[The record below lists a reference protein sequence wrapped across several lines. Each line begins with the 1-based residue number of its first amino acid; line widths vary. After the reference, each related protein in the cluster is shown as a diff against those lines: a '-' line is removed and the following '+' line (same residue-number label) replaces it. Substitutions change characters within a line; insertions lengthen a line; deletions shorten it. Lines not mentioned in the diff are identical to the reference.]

1 MAPYDGAAAAL
12 RERVGRRAVPR
23 ARATTDLADD
33 VAAGLLTPPL
43 ELPPK
48 HFYDE
53 RGSRLFDQIC
63 ETPEYYPTRAEDALL
78 AASAGAIVD
87 VAAPDDI
94 LEFGSGMARK
104 TRRLLDA
111 CASGGRHPTY
121 SAFDI
126 SEEALDEA
134 ARSLVADYDWL
145 RVNLL
150 VGDYDAGL
158 AHLPRVAGRRLYC
171 FLGSTIGNFSHEAAV
186 RFLAEVRRLMA
197 PGDFLLLGAD
207 RVKAEAVLNAAYNDS
222 DGLTEA
228 FNLNLLQ
235 VLNDGVGAD
244 FKLTNFAHEAAFNPP
259 ESQVEMRLVSRTDQ
273 VVRLKALD
281 AELTVRHGDSILTE
295 ISRKFTE
302 ASLASLLADAGFR
315 IAAHYTPD
323 NEWFSLVLAKPF
335 SRGSHHA

>member
-1 MAPYDGAAAAL
+1 MAPYAGTAAGL
-12 RERVGRRAVPR
+12 HDRVGRRAVPV
-23 ARATTDLADD
+23 ARATPGLVDD

-53 RGSRLFDQIC
+53 RGSRLFDRIC
-63 ETPEYYPTRAEDALL
+63 GTPEYYLTRAEDALL
-78 AASAGAIVD
+78 EASARAIVD
-87 VAAPDDI
+87 AAAPDDI

-111 CASGGRHPTY
+111 CASGGRRPTY

-134 ARSLVADYDWL
+134 ARGLVADYDWL

-158 AHLPRVAGRRLYC
+158 AHLPRAAGRRLYC
-171 FLGSTIGNFSHEAAV
+171 FLGSTIGNFAHAEAV
-186 RFLAEVRRLMA
+186 RFLTEVRLLMA

-207 RVKAEAVLNAAYNDS
+207 RVKAESVLNAAYNDS

-228 FNLNLLQ
+228 FNLNLLR

-244 FKLTNFAHEAAFNPP
+244 FDPANFAHRAAFNTP
-259 ESQVEMRLVSRTDQ
+259 ESRVEMRLVSRADQ
-273 VVRLKALD
+273 VVRLAALD
-281 AELTVRHGDSILTE
+281 AELTVSHGDSILTE

-302 ASLASLLADAGFR
+302 ASLASLLDDAGFG

-323 NEWFSLVLAKPF
+323 DEWFSLVLAEPP
-335 SRGSHHA
+335 G

>member
-23 ARATTDLADD
+23 ERATPGLADD

-53 RGSRLFDQIC
+53 RGSRLFDRIC

-78 AASAGAIVD
+78 AQAPAAIVD

-134 ARSLVADYDWL
+134 ARSLVAEL
-145 RVNLL
+145 RLAAREPARRRLRRRARTPAARRRAAALL
-150 VGDYDAGL
+150 L
-158 AHLPRVAGRRLYC
+158 SRQHHRQFLPRGGGALPRR
-171 FLGSTIGNFSHEAAV
+171 GPAADGAWG
-186 RFLAEVRRLMA
+186 L
-197 PGDFLLLGAD
+197 LLLGAD

-222 DGLTEA
+222 GGLTEA

-244 FKLTNFAHEAAFNPP
+244 FKLANFAHEAAFNPP

-273 VVRLKALD
+273 VVRLEALD

-323 NEWFSLVLAKPF
+323 NEWFSLVLAKPLGG
-335 SRGSHHA
+335 GSHHA